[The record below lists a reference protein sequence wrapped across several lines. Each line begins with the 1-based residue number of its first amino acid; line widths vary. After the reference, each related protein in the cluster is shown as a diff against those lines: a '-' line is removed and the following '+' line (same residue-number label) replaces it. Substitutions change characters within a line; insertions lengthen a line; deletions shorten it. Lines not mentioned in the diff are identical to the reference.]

1 MPSGI
6 IPMKRPHHQTA
17 FTLVELLVVITI
29 IGILIAL
36 LLPAVQ
42 AAREAARK
50 MQCSNNL
57 KQIGLAWMNH
67 ESANGFFPTG
77 GWGSFWGPHPDRGFG
92 KRQPGAWGYS
102 VLPFMEQM
110 ALYQMG
116 SGGTIDQIAAANK
129 TRIETPIPAWNCPSR
144 RAGIC
149 YPMRSGLED
158 WVLHPRPY
166 SSTSATLTT
175 AARCDYAANG
185 GQTQVSFH
193 LGPTTIEEG
202 DSTFAFDSGTAT
214 TGVVYVRS
222 EIKMADLRDGSSNT
236 YMVGEK
242 IISPDYYLTGES
254 SGDDQSV
261 YIGDD
266 LDNVRWANGGVPHQD
281 QAGADEYFRFGSAH
295 PSSCNMT
302 FCDGSVR
309 SISYTITQEV
319 HNCLCNRNDGVAIS
333 NGDY

>member
-1 MPSGI
+1 
-6 IPMKRPHHQTA
+6 MKRACPRIG

-42 AAREAARK
+42 AAREAARR

-67 ESANGFFPTG
+67 ESAAGFLPTG

-92 KRQPGAWGYS
+92 KRQPGPWGYS
-102 VLPFMEQM
+102 ILPFMEQM

-116 SGGTIDQIAAANK
+116 SGGTDDQIAAANK
-129 TRIETPIPAWNCPSR
+129 TRIETPLPVWNCPTR
-144 RAGIC
+144 RTAIV

-166 SSTSATLTT
+166 ASASAPLTV

-185 GQTQVSFH
+185 GENQVSFH
-193 LGPTTIEEG
+193 LGPTTIAEG
-202 DSTFAFDSGTAT
+202 DGSFSFDPGKGTS
-214 TGVVYVRS
+214 GVVYVRS
-222 EIKMADLRDGSSNT
+222 EIKIADIRDGTSNT

-242 IISPDYYLTGES
+242 MISPDYYASGES

-261 YIGDD
+261 YVGDD
-266 LDNVRWANGGVPHQD
+266 LDNVRWAVGGTPTQD
-281 QAGADEYFRFGSAH
+281 QAGSDQYWRFGSAH
-295 PSSCNMT
+295 ASACNMA

-309 SISYTITQEV
+309 SISYTITQDI
-319 HNCLCNRNDGVAIS
+319 HNCLCNRDDGKAIG